1 MSIFKRLSAT
11 LVSRIDHVVG
21 EIENHDAVIQ
31 ATLSDMRKKIA
42 EAKVRLGQVRHEQQQ
57 LKHQLQEQQDN
68 GLLWR
73 KRAIE
78 CAKENEDKAL
88 ECLSRRRCCQQKA
101 KTLGKTLEQYTQTA
115 DRLAQD
121 IETSQQRLTEMKQKL
136 TLMRARQSTSLALNA
151 TDEVSN
157 HCANALEDS
166 FNRWEV
172 SIAQT
177 EISLDVDD
185 ATDTLEQDFISQEQQ
200 EVLQKELM
208 ALLAEE
214 EQK

>member
-21 EIENHDAVIQ
+21 EIENHEAVIQ
-31 ATLSDMRKKIA
+31 ATLSDRQKKVA
-42 EAKVRLGQVRHEQQQ
+42 EAKVRLGQVRSEQQQ
-57 LKHQLQEQQDN
+57 LKHQLQKQQDN
-68 GLLWR
+68 ILLWR

-78 CAKENEDKAL
+78 CAKGNEDKAL
-88 ECLSRRRCCQQKA
+88 ECINRRRYCQQKS
-101 KTLGKTLEQYTQTA
+101 KTLEKTLEQYTQTA
-115 DRLAQD
+115 DRLAKD
-121 IETSQQRLTEMKQKL
+121 IETSQQHLTEMKQKL
-136 TLMRARQSTSLALNA
+136 TLMRARQSPRLALNV
-151 TDEVSN
+151 TDDASN
-157 HCANALEDS
+157 HSANALEDS

-172 SIAQT
+172 SMDQT
-177 EISLDVDD
+177 EIPIDADDTTDSL
-185 ATDTLEQDFISQEQQ
+185 ERDFITQEQQ

>member
-31 ATLSDMRKKIA
+31 ATLSDRQKKIA
-42 EAKVRLGQVRHEQQQ
+42 EAKVRLGQVRSEQQQ
-57 LKHQLQEQQDN
+57 LKNQLQKQQEN
-68 GLLWR
+68 VLLWR

-88 ECLSRRRCCQQKA
+88 ECINRRRSCQQQS
-101 KTLGKTLEQYTQTA
+101 KTLGKTLEQYAQTA
-115 DRLAQD
+115 DRLAKD
-121 IETSQQRLTEMKQKL
+121 IETSQQRLTEMKQEL
-136 TLMRARQSTSLALNA
+136 TLMRARQSTCLALNVTNDA
-151 TDEVSN
+151 SN
-157 HCANALEDS
+157 HSVRALENS

-172 SIAQT
+172 NMDQT
-177 EISLDVDD
+177 GIPLDVDD
-185 ATDTLEQDFISQEQQ
+185 TTDTLERDFITQEQQ
-200 EVLQKELM
+200 EELQKELM
-208 ALLAEE
+208 VLLAEE